1 MTAELAAD
9 HIGFQKMLES
19 LYEKNIQND
28 AIQKFKEKAW
38 LRLQELGLPTRRD
51 EVFQYVRLRSLYSQ
65 HFDASKN
72 ADVKFADLEH
82 LIFPECKDSVLVIIN
97 GHYRSDLSKLSG
109 IPKRIV
115 ILPLQ
120 EAFRTYGSFL
130 NNQWNKSLKREKDPF
145 ALLNAALFQN
155 GLFLYVPPKTVLET
169 PIQILHVSSCHE
181 DAMLIAPRLQGFVG
195 AQSQIDIIA
204 ASAHLSGQKLL
215 STLTTELAIDE
226 DSHVRY
232 MQAPLDVFK
241 QGWYFDAF
249 RVDLKR
255 NSTLKT
261 IMASE
266 GSASMRHD
274 YHVALMGE
282 NAEASLNGVWMLS
295 GSHEAHA
302 NILMEHQAPH
312 CRSMQLFKSVLSD
325 NSHSSFEGKIYVH
338 SPAQKTEAFQL
349 NNNLLLSDKARA
361 DSKPNL
367 EIFADDVKAS
377 HGATVGQ
384 LDEEQLFYLKTR
396 GFSEEAA
403 KNILVYGFCK
413 EVLDLFPEQLSIAQH
428 VRTHAKKYLVKG
440 V

>member
-1 MTAELAAD
+1 MPW
-9 HIGFQKMLES
+9 G
-19 LYEKNIQND
+19 
-28 AIQKFKEKAW
+28 
-38 LRLQELGLPTRRD
+38 R
-51 EVFQYVRLRSLYSQ
+51 YV
-65 HFDASKN
+65 
-72 ADVKFADLEH
+72 
-82 LIFPECKDSVLVIIN
+82 DS
-97 GHYRSDLSKLSG
+97 
-109 IPKRIV
+109 
-115 ILPLQ
+115 
-120 EAFRTYGSFL
+120 
-130 NNQWNKSLKREKDPF
+130 
-145 ALLNAALFQN
+145 
-155 GLFLYVPPKTVLET
+155 
-169 PIQILHVSSCHE
+169 
-181 DAMLIAPRLQGFVG
+181 PRLQGFVG

-312 CRSMQLFKSVLSD
+312 CRSMQLLKAFWATIATQVLRAKFMFIHLRKNWSLPI
-325 NSHSSFEGKIYVH
+325 E
-338 SPAQKTEAFQL
+338 QQL
-349 NNNLLLSDKARA
+349 A
-361 DSKPNL
+361 
-367 EIFADDVKAS
+367 
-377 HGATVGQ
+377 
-384 LDEEQLFYLKTR
+384 LKR
-396 GFSEEAA
+396 
-403 KNILVYGFCK
+403 
-413 EVLDLFPEQLSIAQH
+413 
-428 VRTHAKKYLVKG
+428 
-440 V
+440 